1 MAKAERPNRLMADT
15 DLKTIQD
22 NLDASKDELLLED
35 SYSEEED
42 DDDTLSNG
50 SLGESQVLISLKE
63 EEVGIDEIMQTEL
76 KGSDLERLLREN
88 ESLKAEL
95 AENKVEI
102 IALKDNIA
110 RLEKISIEIQDRFEV
125 RIASLETEKSKS
137 IDCNLAKALKRD
149 IKETKDVI
157 ASIQQEKF
165 DKRTTDKKSEKFS
178 AKKLDE
184 ISFEIIDLQDQ
195 IRKHNAEHEN
205 LKQFVNGLKRSM
217 KDNRNTEENKNDS
230 ATKTAK
236 TQDQHE
242 NDIVPQ
248 HENDIVPQS
257 FSPDI
262 DSTRPKAELHQT
274 PFRMSYGSERGS
286 QPRSFFNNH
295 AINKNISNYIIGDSI
310 LKQLH
315 PRKLDSSGSTKVR
328 TLSGRSLEEIRAALS
343 THDLSSIKNLIIH
356 AGTNNIPK
364 QNGPEI
370 VQLFDEM
377 ICEIK
382 SSYPNLKIY
391 LSTIIQRE
399 DLKIPGS
406 KEKITFINE
415 KLKSMAQK
423 LNIEIIDN
431 APNLN
436 DPELRYDGLHLNGTG
451 VIELARNFKN
461 AILPQRRKADY
472 RPSHRNIDYSDF
484 SFRKN
489 APQDARYN
497 NFEFPT
503 HKTPEASPNQ
513 GEDSNANYAQL
524 TPQNPLHTRPGQYHT
539 QWLAGSMQPPR
550 NTAFQPIGS
559 FPYPWN
565 NFGIPNG
572 MVSPFAYHNRHFGMP
587 VPVF

>member
-1 MAKAERPNRLMADT
+1 MYKQIKTSKGSKFLI
-15 DLKTIQD
+15 LKNIPH
-22 NLDASKDELLLED
+22 
-35 SYSEEED
+35 
-42 DDDTLSNG
+42 
-50 SLGESQVLISLKE
+50 VLISLKE

-125 RIASLETEKSKS
+125 RIASLETEKSKP

-195 IRKHNAEHEN
+195 IRKHSAEHEN

-236 TQDQHE
+236 TQD
-242 NDIVPQ
+242 Q

-295 AINKNISNYIIGDSI
+295 AINKISQI
-310 LKQLH
+310 
-315 PRKLDSSGSTKVR
+315 T
-328 TLSGRSLEEIRAALS
+328 SLEIRS
-343 THDLSSIKNLIIH
+343 
-356 AGTNNIPK
+356 
-364 QNGPEI
+364 
-370 VQLFDEM
+370 
-377 ICEIK
+377 
-382 SSYPNLKIY
+382 
-391 LSTIIQRE
+391 
-399 DLKIPGS
+399 
-406 KEKITFINE
+406 
-415 KLKSMAQK
+415 
-423 LNIEIIDN
+423 
-431 APNLN
+431 
-436 DPELRYDGLHLNGTG
+436 
-451 VIELARNFKN
+451 
-461 AILPQRRKADY
+461 
-472 RPSHRNIDYSDF
+472 
-484 SFRKN
+484 
-489 APQDARYN
+489 
-497 NFEFPT
+497 
-503 HKTPEASPNQ
+503 
-513 GEDSNANYAQL
+513 
-524 TPQNPLHTRPGQYHT
+524 
-539 QWLAGSMQPPR
+539 
-550 NTAFQPIGS
+550 
-559 FPYPWN
+559 
-565 NFGIPNG
+565 
-572 MVSPFAYHNRHFGMP
+572 
-587 VPVF
+587 